1 MNPCVS
7 GMFLCDFIQSVK
19 VRRVLGKLGVLGR
32 TTLSVIFGAELMI
45 FYIIVKEIPF
55 QRILEMA

>member
-1 MNPCVS
+1 
-7 GMFLCDFIQSVK
+7 MFLCDFIQSVK